1 MGPLEA
7 ALFDAD
13 HSGERT
19 PLTILTGFLGSGK
32 TTLLN
37 RLLKSPA
44 LADTAVI
51 INEFGEIGLDHLLVD
66 SVDGEMVVLKSGCV
80 CCTLRSDLETAV
92 RGLLVK
98 RDQGAIPAFK
108 RIVVETTGLADPA
121 PIAQLPLA
129 NPLLS
134 HHCTLEGIVTTVD
147 AVHASRQLAEHA
159 EARNQVAHADR
170 LLITKTDLVEADHA
184 SLDTALD
191 ALNRHAGRIV
201 LAQDYLDVAAI
212 LPQRAPSAQER
223 AHAWLQ
229 FAPAAAGSP
238 NQHGEHIEALCLTT
252 EHPVRWDVLQV
263 WLAQLR
269 AEFGETLLRAKGIFA
284 LQGADFP
291 IVIHGVHHVFH
302 PAIRLA
308 RWPDGWTGSKL
319 VLIFRNGPIDA
330 VRESWATFIDGA

>member
-13 HSGERT
+13 KSSERT

-37 RLLKSPA
+37 RLLKSPE

-92 RGLLVK
+92 RGLLAK
-98 RDQGAIPAFK
+98 RDKGEIPAFK

-147 AVHASRQLAEHA
+147 ALHATRQLAEHA

-170 LLITKTDLVEADHA
+170 LLITKTDLVEGDLATLWA
-184 SLDTALD
+184 ALD
-191 ALNRHAGRIV
+191 ALNTHAGRLV
-201 LAQDYLDVAAI
+201 LSPDYLDVGAI

-229 FAPAAAGSP
+229 FAPTDARSP
-238 NQHGEHIEALCLTT
+238 NVHGEHIEALCLTA
-252 EHPVRWDVLQV
+252 ERPLEWDVLQA

-269 AEFGETLLRAKGIFA
+269 VQFGESLLRAKGIFA
-284 LQGADFP
+284 LQGAAFP

-302 PAIRLA
+302 PAIRLDH
-308 RWPDGWTGSKL
+308 WPAGWTGSKL
-319 VLIFRNGPIDA
+319 VLIFRDGPIDA
-330 VRESWATFIDGA
+330 VRESWNTYMASP